1 MDALF
6 EMIKNVL
13 VFVALA
19 IPGFLLVKTK
29 VLSHEQSGALSKIL
43 MYVGMPFM
51 IVNSTIKV
59 DFSKSSLWAL
69 MGIAAAVGV
78 IFTLAMFL
86 VSKPATAMER
96 EEKTRGMMRF
106 CSVFSN
112 NGFIGLPLAA
122 AVFSGNESLYMV
134 VVIINIITNI
144 MMYTLGIY
152 LVSGDKKLMSW
163 KKALFNPVLIGFI
176 VGIILNLVGVR
187 NIEEVLKAT
196 PNLKP
201 IVNFIGYLNGLVVP
215 ISMMILGMKMGGVKF
230 LQLFKSW
237 KTYYVSAL
245 KLVVFPMVIVGILF
259 ACRAIFGG
267 DLFGFDMIVGVFI
280 AIGTPTAGLASA
292 FSDHYNGDTENAVAF
307 TLGTTILCVAT
318 IPLLYWLIDALLLL

>member
-1 MDALF
+1 MDAFL

-19 IPGFLLVKTK
+19 VPGFLLVKTK

-51 IVNSTIKV
+51 IVNSTIHKV
-59 DFSKSSLWAL
+59 DFSKSELWAT
-69 MGIAAAVGV
+69 MGIAAAIGV
-78 IFTLAMFL
+78 LFTLAMFFA
-86 VSKPATAMER
+86 SQPATAMER

-122 AVFSGNESLYMV
+122 AVFPNNPNLYLA
-134 VVIINIITNI
+134 VVIINIITNVL
-144 MMYTLGIY
+144 MYTLGVY

-176 VGIILNLVGVR
+176 VGIVLNLLGIQ
-187 NIEEVLKAT
+187 NNT
-196 PNLKP
+196 DLKP
-201 IVNFIGYLNGLVVP
+201 VVNFVGYLNGLVIP

-259 ACRAIFGG
+259 ACRAIWG
-267 DLFGFDMIVGVFI
+267 DGLFGFDMIVGVFI

>member
-1 MDALF
+1 MDAFL

-19 IPGFLLVKTK
+19 VPGFLLVKTK

-51 IVNSTIKV
+51 IVNSTIKL
-59 DFSKSSLWAL
+59 DFSKSELWTT
-69 MGIAAAVGV
+69 MGIAAAIGV
-78 IFTLAMFL
+78 VFTLAMFFI
-86 VSKPATAMER
+86 SKPATAMEK

-122 AVFSGNESLYMV
+122 AVFHDKPNLQLA
-134 VVIINIITNI
+134 VVIINIITNVL
-144 MMYTLGIY
+144 MYTLGVY

-176 VGIILNLVGVR
+176 VGIILNLLGVR
-187 NIEEVLKAT
+187 NIEAVLKA
-196 PNLKP
+196 NANIKP
-201 IVNFIGYLNGLVVP
+201 IVNFIGYLNGLVIP

-230 LQLFKSW
+230 LNLFKSW

-245 KLVVFPMVIVGILF
+245 KLVVFPMAIVGILF
-259 ACRAIFGG
+259 ALRAIFS
-267 DLFGFDMIVGVFI
+267 DTLFGFDMIVGVFI
-280 AIGTPTAGLASA
+280 ALGTPTAGLASA

-318 IPLLYWLIDALLLL
+318 IPLLYWLISALL